1 MTPRITLILAL
12 VSLAVWVALI
22 PVKQMPSGWPNG
34 LYALGILLLVRW
46 VVERGV
52 RA

>member
-1 MTPRITLILAL
+1 MTTRITLILAL
-12 VSLAVWVALI
+12 VSLVAWLVLI
-22 PVKQMPSGWPNG
+22 PVQQVPSGWPNG

-52 RA
+52 KA